1 MSDFRSEGALSVRFG
16 TRWSGEVPGL
26 LDYCAADG
34 QLSVVLDYAVLRAAR
49 KDMSVARAAWLV
61 GGREY
66 ATATVCVVPSDGTV
80 RVSAREPRPSTMA
93 RQVTPLRAARIKAC
107 AMSLPVPSV
116 SQM

>member
-1 MSDFRSEGALSVRFG
+1 MSDFRSEGTLSVRFG
-16 TRWSGEVPGL
+16 TRWSTDVPGL

-80 RVSAREPRPSTMA
+80 RVSARE
-93 RQVTPLRAARIKAC
+93 IKVGAW
-107 AMSLPVPSV
+107 
-116 SQM
+116 